1 MNEQEIREKITAAIK
16 KTEELIIDYK
26 DMTQPVSPDNAIG
39 RVSRMDAINNNA
51 VTAAS
56 LRQAEEKL
64 KALRRVEQQ
73 IGTDKFGK
81 CMKCGAEIPVGRILF
96 RPESLLCMRCAR

>member
-1 MNEQEIREKITAAIK
+1 MNEQEIRDKITSAIK
-16 KTEELIIDYK
+16 KTEQLIVDYK

-51 VTAAS
+51 VTEVS

-64 KALRRVEQQ
+64 KALRQVQEQ

-81 CMKCGAEIPVGRILF
+81 CIKCGAEIPVGRILF

>member
-1 MNEQEIREKITAAIK
+1 MTEQEIRKKIHESIE
-16 KTEELIIDYK
+16 KTEQLIEDYK
-26 DMTQPVSPDNAIG
+26 EMTQPVSPDNAIG

-51 VTAAS
+51 VTQAS

-64 KALRRVEQQ
+64 KALKRVEQQ
-73 IGTDKFGK
+73 IGTPQFGK

-96 RPESLLCMRCAR
+96 RPESLLCIRCAR